1 MMKTYTF
8 YLKNGENFKVKGE
21 LESLKTNTYTGEITS
36 YKFKEVEN
44 IFVVNFSEI
53 VAIVEDLEE

>member
-1 MMKTYTF
+1 MKTYTF

-36 YKFKEVEN
+36 YEFKEVKN